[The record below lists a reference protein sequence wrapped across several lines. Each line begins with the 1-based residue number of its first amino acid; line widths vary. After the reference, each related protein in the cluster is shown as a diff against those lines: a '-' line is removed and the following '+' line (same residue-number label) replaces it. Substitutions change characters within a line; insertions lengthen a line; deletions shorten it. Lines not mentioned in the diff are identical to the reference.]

1 MQKCLNED
9 RAHLFKQFKK
19 HPWILL
25 IIIFFIAS
33 GVAIFTV
40 SLLCKVSFPCT
51 DDQQNYALFFGL
63 NICLISVIFIGL
75 PCFLTSFI
83 NCIYYDTI
91 KEPVLPVTTRS
102 PLTSREPRARSNSRE
117 KIPPSPKGPVPSH
130 GMQSFKEYHSEA

>member
-25 IIIFFIAS
+25 IIILFIAS
-33 GVAIFTV
+33 GIAIFTV
-40 SLLCKVSFPCT
+40 SLLCKVNFPCT
-51 DDQQNYALFFGL
+51 DGQQNYTLFFGL

-91 KEPVLPVTTRS
+91 KEPVLPVTRIS
-102 PLTSREPRARSNSRE
+102 PLSSRPRSRSNSRE
-117 KIPPSPKGPVPSH
+117 KTPPPKGPVPNHSSK
-130 GMQSFKEYHSEA
+130 SFKELHSEG